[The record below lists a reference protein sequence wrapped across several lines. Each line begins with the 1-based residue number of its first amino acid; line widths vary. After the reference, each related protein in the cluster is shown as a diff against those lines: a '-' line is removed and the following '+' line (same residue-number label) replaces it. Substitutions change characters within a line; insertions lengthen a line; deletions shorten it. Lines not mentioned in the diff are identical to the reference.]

1 MPYPQDL
8 ASAETLKMCSE
19 KCHSISLFSVR
30 VDDIAID
37 IQCRLLAIKIGI
49 VYDQ

>member
-8 ASAETLKMCSE
+8 ASAQALNLKCVQI
-19 KCHSISLFSVR
+19 HSILLFSVK
-30 VDDIAID
+30 VNDIAID